1 MLQHFISQFSFNYL
15 ATGHLQEANLS
26 IRKFQIFNSKSGCD
40 HLLQEVVAYKR
51 FQYRDLTWKILI
63 SWKTGC

>member
-1 MLQHFISQFSFNYL
+1 MLQYFISQFSFNYL

-51 FQYRDLTWKILI
+51 FQYRDLT
-63 SWKTGC
+63 